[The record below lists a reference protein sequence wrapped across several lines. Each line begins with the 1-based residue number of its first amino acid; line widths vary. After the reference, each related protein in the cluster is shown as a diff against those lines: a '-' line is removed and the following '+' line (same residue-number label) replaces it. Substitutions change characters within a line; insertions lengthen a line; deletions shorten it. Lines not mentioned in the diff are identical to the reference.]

1 MTEPTKI
8 AINSDSFIYAVH
20 QAFEA
25 RSKANGDFNSH
36 LRFEPFL
43 IGSWTSPESYDFSS
57 FKTLLSDII
66 AHHIKVLP
74 HFNRN
79 ETVTLE
85 NIAWFSHSIA
95 ALFADIEFMLVS
107 YTGFGLPKLLSG
119 NLPKATSSK
128 NIVFALK
135 KYQNYIALD
144 SEEPREPFS
153 LFPLL
158 SESEEALDEHYV
170 QEIWS
175 LIASIA
181 KKYLDSYFELFSS
194 YALWKY
200 TAKEVFVEAIDWNVR
215 PPCGI
220 AYRKQFK
227 ELFDR
232 EREER
237 NARRNEKHSQRKGDK
252 DKSSFKKEDRK
263 PHYTQKIDKNDMV
276 EKPKISSD
284 LSTSTTEKLS
294 FVIENSAQVPEKPRF
309 EGKMQTRSAVAQQQN
324 VFQGASS
331 NPLEPK
337 NQQNL
342 EDALHEVSKAVQK
355 MLKNKSIPE
364 ISLNPQNSFVRRQQ
378 HVVISEAGFD
388 TESRG
393 DARNRHVCIK
403 RKD

>member
-8 AINSDSFIYAVH
+8 EINSDSFIYAVH

-25 RSKANGDFNSH
+25 RSKANGEFNSH

-43 IGSWTSPESYDFSS
+43 IGSWAQPESFDLSV
-57 FKTLLSDII
+57 FKSLLNEII

-79 ETVTLE
+79 ETVNLE

-95 ALFADIEFMLVS
+95 ALFADIEFLLVS
-107 YTGFGLPKLLSG
+107 YTGHGFPLLPASVLPKV
-119 NLPKATSSK
+119 TSSK
-128 NIVFALK
+128 NIIAALTK
-135 KYQNYIALD
+135 FKEYVSAP
-144 SEEPREPFS
+144 STESREPFS

-158 SESEEALDEHYV
+158 SETEEKLDDNYV

-175 LIASIA
+175 LIASFA
-181 KKYLDSYFELFSS
+181 KKYLGSYFELFSS

-200 TAKEVFVEAIDWNVR
+200 TTKEQVIEAIDWNVR

-220 AYRKQFK
+220 SYRKQFK

-237 NARRNEKHSQRKGDK
+237 NARRNERNSQKRGDK
-252 DKSSFKKEDRK
+252 DKPHFKKDERK
-263 PHYTQKIDKNDMV
+263 SQHAPRQERV
-276 EKPKISSD
+276 EK
-284 LSTSTTEKLS
+284 TEKPQISAEASALPVEKSS
-294 FVIENSAQVPEKPRF
+294 FVIENAAQVAEKPRS
-309 EGKMQTRSAVAQQQN
+309 EGKMQTRNAVAKFQNSFQGQSNSADPRSQQN
-324 VFQGASS
+324 MEEAL
-331 NPLEPK
+331 LEA
-337 NQQNL
+337 N
-342 EDALHEVSKAVQK
+342 KAVQK

-364 ISLNPQNSFVRRQQ
+364 LSLNPQNSFVRRQQ

-393 DARNRHVCIK
+393 DARSRHVCIK

>member
-8 AINSDSFIYAVH
+8 EINSDSFIYAVH

-25 RSKANGDFNSH
+25 RSKANGEFNSH

-43 IGSWTSPESYDFSS
+43 LGSWAQPESFDLST
-57 FKTLLSDII
+57 FKSLLNEII

-79 ETVTLE
+79 ETVNLE

-95 ALFADIEFMLVS
+95 ALFADIEFLLVS
-107 YTGFGLPKLLSG
+107 YTGHGFPLLPTPVLPKV
-119 NLPKATSSK
+119 TSSK
-128 NIVFALK
+128 NIIAALAK
-135 KYQNYIALD
+135 FKDYISAPTAE
-144 SEEPREPFS
+144 SREPFS

-158 SESEEALDEHYV
+158 SETDEKLDDNYV

-175 LIASIA
+175 LITSFA
-181 KKYLDSYFELFSS
+181 KKYLGSYFELFSS

-200 TAKEVFVEAIDWNVR
+200 TTKEQVIEAIDWNVR

-220 AYRKQFK
+220 SYRKQFK

-237 NARRNEKHSQRKGDK
+237 NSRRNERNSQKRGDK
-252 DKSSFKKEDRK
+252 DKPHFKKDERK
-263 PHYTQKIDKNDMV
+263 SQHTPKQERV
-276 EKPKISSD
+276 EKSEKPQISAEA
-284 LSTSTTEKLS
+284 TTLPVEKSS
-294 FVIENSAQVPEKPRF
+294 FVIENVAQSAEKPRS
-309 EGKMQTRSAVAQQQN
+309 EGKMQTRNAVAKFQN
-324 VFQGASS
+324 SFQGQS
-331 NPLEPK
+331 NSVDPR
-337 NQQNL
+337 NQQNMEEALL
-342 EDALHEVSKAVQK
+342 EANKAVQK

-364 ISLNPQNSFVRRQQ
+364 LSLNPQNSFVRRQQ

-393 DARNRHVCIK
+393 DARSRHVCIK